1 MLAGRANCRAAFA
14 ANVAMSQEI
23 IAQPLTANAFAPFGN
38 ILEAK
43 GTADKIINQGLCSRF
58 HDLARLDFSDGRAGI
73 SLFDATPGNLP
84 YQLTMMERHPE
95 GSQAFIPMSMN
106 RFLIIVAPDKNNR
119 PGRPLAFL
127 SDPGQAINFHRNIW
141 HGVLTPLEAPGL
153 FAVVDRI
160 GSGEN
165 LEEIV
170 FDTPYIVVPQGS

>member
-1 MLAGRANCRAAFA
+1 
-14 ANVAMSQEI
+14 MSQEI
-23 IAQPLTANAFAPFGN
+23 VTQPLTSTAFAPFGD

-43 GTADKIINQGLCSRF
+43 GTADKIINQGLCERF
-58 HDLARLDFSDGRAGI
+58 HDLARLNFSDGRAGI
-73 SLFDATPGNLP
+73 SLFNATPRTLP

-106 RFLIIVAPDKNNR
+106 RFLIIVASDKNNR

-141 HGVLTPLEAPGL
+141 HGVLTPLEDPGL

-165 LEEIV
+165 LEEIF
-170 FDTPYIVVPQGS
+170 FDIPYIVVPQGS

>member
-1 MLAGRANCRAAFA
+1 
-14 ANVAMSQEI
+14 MSQEI
-23 IAQPLTANAFAPFGN
+23 ITQPLTSTTFAPFGD

-43 GTADKIINQGLCSRF
+43 GTADKIINQGLCARF
-58 HDLARLDFSDGRAGI
+58 HDLARLNFSDGRAGI
-73 SLFDATPGNLP
+73 SLFNATPRTLP

-106 RFLIIVAPDKNNR
+106 RFLIIVASDKNNR

-141 HGVLTPLEAPGL
+141 HGVLTPLEDPGL

-165 LEEIV
+165 LEEIF
-170 FDTPYIVVPQGS
+170 FDIPYIVVPQGS

>member
-1 MLAGRANCRAAFA
+1 
-14 ANVAMSQEI
+14 MSQEI
-23 IAQPLTANAFAPFGN
+23 VTQPLTSTAFAPFGD

-43 GTADKIINQGLCSRF
+43 GTADKIINQGLCGRF
-58 HDLARLDFSDGRAGI
+58 HDLALFNFSDGRSGI
-73 SLFDATPGNLP
+73 SLFNATPRTLP

-106 RFLIIVAPDKNNR
+106 RFLIIVASDKNNR

-141 HGVLTPLEAPGL
+141 HGVLTPLEDPGL

-165 LEEIV
+165 LEEIF
-170 FDTPYIVVPQGS
+170 FDIPYIVVPQGS

>member
-1 MLAGRANCRAAFA
+1 
-14 ANVAMSQEI
+14 MSQEI
-23 IAQPLTANAFAPFGN
+23 VTQPLTSTAFAPFGD

-43 GTADKIINQGLCSRF
+43 GTSDKIINQGLCGRF
-58 HDLARLDFSDGRAGI
+58 HDLARLNFSDGRAGI
-73 SLFDATPGNLP
+73 SLFNATPRTLP

-106 RFLIIVAPDKNNR
+106 RFLIIVASDKNNR

-141 HGVLTPLEAPGL
+141 HGVLTPLEDPGL

-165 LEEIV
+165 LEEIF
-170 FDTPYIVVPQGS
+170 FDIPYIVVPQGS